1 MKRPPLGL
9 WARVRVCV
17 KQDCECVCMC
27 TCEKARERSLD
38 GLGKG
43 TAMPLRALHGPPGL
57 GQVLVVTV
65 RWLPALGRVLR
76 FCSLKPWEVVYPPQ
90 RERRNFGN
98 PGSLTSK
105 SPLPRPGSW
114 RLCLPGLL
122 HGASGQTAPPPGPT
136 CHPGPAP
143 PSPHVATAPRV
154 PLPVFL
160 GRAMIN
166 PSAGIIRASLVTW
179 AHGGT

>member
-1 MKRPPLGL
+1 MSERPPLGFWASEGL
-9 WARVRVCV
+9 CQTGVSVCACARV
-17 KQDCECVCMC
+17 K
-27 TCEKARERSLD
+27 KPERGAWMD
-38 GLGKG
+38 LG
-43 TAMPLRALHGPPGL
+43 RALPCLSLHGPPGL
-57 GQVLVVTV
+57 GQVLVVAV
-65 RWLPALGRVLR
+65 RWLPALGRALR
-76 FCSLKPWEVVYPPQ
+76 LCSLKPWEVVYPPQ

-98 PGSLTSK
+98 PGSLTDD

-122 HGASGQTAPPPGPT
+122 QGASGQTAPPPGPT

-143 PSPHVATAPRV
+143 PGPHVAAAPRV